1 MNSYPIKSSR
11 FSIQSMT
18 KPKKLPSTKRKQTL
32 NPISPQSI
40 PQLNRSDS
48 DSSMPLYRRGGPFQR
63 NSVERRSL
71 RWRRPS
77 SALSCKSPSSTTA
90 KSAKSSGHFGATAR
104 TSLDLEL
111 DLQAQHARLTNL
123 HDELSR
129 LRELKSRLEQARERG
144 DPDMATWLL
153 EDDKFQVLM
162 QQAEIGKNGKSPEDK
177 KVDKMLRKTSK
188 EIYKLRKTKAGKG
201 KPDIISF
208 K

>member
-1 MNSYPIKSSR
+1 VNLLSQLSRRICFCFIYFFFASY
-11 FSIQSMT
+11 FT
-18 KPKKLPSTKRKQTL
+18 
-32 NPISPQSI
+32 
-40 PQLNRSDS
+40 QLNRSDS

-77 SALSCKSPSSTTA
+77 SALSYKTT
-90 KSAKSSGHFGATAR
+90 KKSSHLPPTAR

-111 DLQAQHARLTNL
+111 DLQAQHARLNNL
-123 HDELSR
+123 QDELSR
-129 LRELKSRLEQARERG
+129 LRELKQRLEQARERG
-144 DPDMATWLL
+144 DTDLATWLL
-153 EDDKFQVLM
+153 EDQKFQSLIA
-162 QQAEIGKNGKSPEDK
+162 QAESGRNGKSLEDK
-177 KVDKMLRKTSK
+177 KVEKMLKKTSK

>member
-1 MNSYPIKSSR
+1 M
-11 FSIQSMT
+11 
-18 KPKKLPSTKRKQTL
+18 
-32 NPISPQSI
+32 
-40 PQLNRSDS
+40 QLNRSDS

-77 SALSCKSPSSTTA
+77 SALSCKATSKKSTHLPPT
-90 KSAKSSGHFGATAR
+90 TR

-111 DLQAQHARLTNL
+111 DYQAQHARFINL
-123 HDELSR
+123 QDELTR
-129 LRELKSRLEQARERG
+129 LKELKQRMEQATEKRDLEL
-144 DPDMATWLL
+144 ATWLL
-153 EDDKFQVLM
+153 EDRKFQRLM
-162 QQAEIGKNGKSPEDK
+162 EQAESGRNGKSAEDK
-177 KVDKMLRKTSK
+177 KVEKMLKKTSK